1 MFLICLCQ
9 LFGNDFW
16 KSLWLITCILI
27 QFQVD
32 WRAFKFWSITNE
44 ESFHE
49 IYNPCQQN
57 QSKKLK
63 IGHKSVSG
71 DIPRI
76 MCYFQTFQSHYQLR
90 FSQQRTDP
98 IYIYCNINVSYSD
111 SAQPIF
117 TLIPNWE
124 ILLSIS
130 AFGELR
136 KQPLVGAGVQHC

>member
-1 MFLICLCQ
+1 MSLSTLWQWFLKVIVINYVHFDSVSSRLKGVQ
-9 LFGNDFW
+9 VLKYYKWGKFPWN
-16 KSLWLITCILI
+16 I
-27 QFQVD
+27 QPLP
-32 WRAFKFWSITNE
+32 TE
-44 ESFHE
+44 
-49 IYNPCQQN
+49 
-57 QSKKLK
+57 SKKLK

-136 KQPLVGAGVQHC
+136 KQPLVGTVST